1 MNEYFVFARKLYERP
16 LELLG
21 ALRVEGDAA
30 SDSTRLSEQARA
42 QFNETDWIE
51 MIAIPSAALTQVIPI
66 SDSTERAL

>member
-21 ALRVEGDAA
+21 ALRVEDDAA

-42 QFNETDWIE
+42 QFGGTDWIE

-66 SDSTERAL
+66 SDSPERAL

>member
-1 MNEYFVFARKLYERP
+1 MIEYLVFARKLYERP
-16 LELLG
+16 LEFLG
-21 ALRVEGDAA
+21 ALRVEDDAA